1 MREDIDNIKTA
12 AERAA
17 QTIKDL
23 LTLGR
28 QGRRAKDDL
37 DLNRLVKSCMLNG
50 SWNAENGA
58 FKLHIELAPDVLPL
72 RGAESQ
78 LARAVSNLLRN
89 AIEAVD
95 GHGEVTVRTS
105 RVDVATTSAGFET
118 IPPGSYVVLTIS
130 DTGCGISTQISI
142 ASSSRSSPTSAR
154 ARTPAPGS
162 ASRSCSASSRSTTG
176 SSTSTAASAPARRSP
191 STCPPAQRPSRGP
204 S

>member
-1 MREDIDNIKTA
+1 MLAGGVAHDLNNALGPVLVIPEVIFNRLTKLLADREVLAEMREDIDNIKTA

-28 QGRRAKDDL
+28 QGRRAKADI

-50 SWNAENGA
+50 SWTAENGA
-58 FKLHIELAPDVLPL
+58 FKLHIELAPEALPL

-105 RVDVATTSAGFET
+105 RVDVETTSAG
-118 IPPGSYVVLTIS
+118 IRDHPARLVRRPH
-130 DTGCGISTQISI
+130 D
-142 ASSSRSSPTSAR
+142 SPTPDAGSLR
-154 ARTPAPGS
+154 RT
-162 ASRSCSASSRSTTG
+162 
-176 SSTSTAASAPARRSP
+176 
-191 STCPPAQRPSRGP
+191 
-204 S
+204 